1 MNLGPLLLSSSDF
14 ASTRYTDITSNNK
27 FYAVACVLRGQI
39 IGLVVAEIKDGLK
52 LPKED
57 SAILAPTF
65 RKGTKIGYILSLG
78 KTSHSLYLLRN

>member
-1 MNLGPLLLSSSDF
+1 MLVRLARDTHSSLFCRFVGDEEK
-14 ASTRYTDITSNNK
+14 T
-27 FYAVACVLRGQI
+27 FYDVDRQI
-39 IGLVVAEIKDGLK
+39 IGLVVAEIKDALK

-78 KTSHSLYLLRN
+78 KAALV